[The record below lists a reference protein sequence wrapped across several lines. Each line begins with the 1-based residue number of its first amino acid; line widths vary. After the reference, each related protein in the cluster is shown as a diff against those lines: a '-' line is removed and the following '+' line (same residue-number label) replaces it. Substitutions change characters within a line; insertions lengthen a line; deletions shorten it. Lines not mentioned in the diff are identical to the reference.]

1 MFMQKSNKQ
10 TKNKKKWFR
19 RGEISQISPSSSF
32 LRAVILHWGQFCLQG
47 DSCQWET
54 LVVTTR
60 AEGRGPRIAMKHSAM
75 HRTASTTKNHP
86 AHSVLSASV
95 VVSWTW
101 VMTISCACIF
111 FQKVKH
117 WYEFFFPTNELSS
130 FSLIC
135 NLLFPLN
142 SVLVIFPHWY
152 T

>member
-1 MFMQKSNKQ
+1 MSYEVNLETSSLVPKKQNKTKINFFFSYRSNICSCKNQTSKQKI
-10 TKNKKKWFR
+10 KKKWFR

-95 VVSWTW
+95 VVSWT
-101 VMTISCACIF
+101 
-111 FQKVKH
+111 
-117 WYEFFFPTNELSS
+117 
-130 FSLIC
+130 
-135 NLLFPLN
+135 
-142 SVLVIFPHWY
+142 
-152 T
+152 